1 MTTTSM
7 RRLALCATA
16 IGMALGAG
24 AVSFAQQPAAAP
36 PAAAVIPPTPAVLA
50 PYDKAGA
57 AKTVR
62 NAEGPNCTIFR
73 PETLAARTP
82 IVLWSNGRDQAP
94 TNYASLLDQL
104 ASNGFVVAA
113 TNAPRSGAGV
123 EPLACLDWLTTQN
136 TTASS
141 PYMGKLDLT
150 KVGAAGHSMG
160 GGGTIMA
167 GKDAR
172 VKATAPIQP
181 YTRPGLGFVEGAEK
195 EQKGPMLVL
204 SGGAD
209 TVAAPAVHQ
218 APMFAGANTPVV
230 WATLAGASHSVPA
243 QTDSSQY
250 RPAVIAW
257 FRYQLMGDAAAGR
270 VFSGASCGLCTANG
284 WTVQK
289 RGL

>member
-1 MTTTSM
+1 MIGTSM
-7 RRLALCATA
+7 RRAAWAATA
-16 IGMALGAG
+16 VGLVLAAG
-24 AVSFAQQPAAAP
+24 ASASFAQQPAAAP
-36 PAAAVIPPTPAVLA
+36 AAAPAALPAALA
-50 PYDKAGA
+50 AYDKAGP
-57 AKTVR
+57 AKTIKV
-62 NAEGPNCTIFR
+62 AEGPNCTIFR

-94 TNYASLLDQL
+94 EKYGVMLDQL
-104 ASNGFVVAA
+104 ASQGFVVAA

-136 TTASS
+136 TAAGS

-172 VKATAPIQP
+172 IKATAPIQP
-181 YTRPGLGFVEGAEK
+181 YTAPGLGFVAGA
-195 EQKGPMLVL
+195 QGSQNGPMLVL

-209 TVAAPAVHQ
+209 TTAAPDTHQ
-218 APMFAGANTPVV
+218 KPVFEGANVPVV
-230 WATLAGASHSVPA
+230 WATLAGANHGVPA
-243 QTDSSQY
+243 TGDSSQY

-257 FRYQLMGDAAAGR
+257 FRYTLMGDQTAGR
-270 VFSGASCGLCTANG
+270 AFTGAGCGLCSAAG

-289 RGL
+289 KGL